1 MVHVCY
7 GLYDKTGHYSKFAG
21 TSILSLFDNTRAEV
35 TVHILHD
42 NTLTEENKSKFQ
54 SIAEKFNQ
62 QIKFYNVEKLC
73 AERINYI
80 KEKFFKLQNARF
92 TFGTMFRLLMPN
104 VLDTEIDRVIYL
116 DADTIV
122 NLDIKDFWEI
132 DLEGNIFAVVPE
144 KQMGVPTELAQ
155 LCIDGIVEV
164 EDYFNAG
171 VILIDLK
178 QLQQDIKVLEDGI
191 KFIAENTRYYFFD
204 QDILNYTFSKR
215 TLKLPNKFNRHIGY
229 ARRFGDF
236 VTEDRICH
244 YIYGSL
250 KLNMRDDFNRLWL
263 DYFSRSPWFNIEILQ
278 GIYDATQDN
287 YNQTQDKFLTLSALM
302 SNRRRIFFAELKNL
316 EGLKKIFKI
325 DNTEEII
332 DGKIPDAEKILLA
345 RMEKFRDRVFLIVL
359 VKEFKKIKDIL
370 TAANFVEG
378 VDFIDA
384 KEFLTPEIGAEPL
397 DTNFLILA
405 M

>member
-1 MVHVCY
+1 
-7 GLYDKTGHYSKFAG
+7 
-21 TSILSLFDNTRAEV
+21 
-35 TVHILHD
+35 
-42 NTLTEENKSKFQ
+42 
-54 SIAEKFNQ
+54 
-62 QIKFYNVEKLC
+62 
-73 AERINYI
+73 
-80 KEKFFKLQNARF
+80 
-92 TFGTMFRLLMPN
+92 
-104 VLDTEIDRVIYL
+104 LDTEIDRVIYL
-116 DADTIV
+116 DADTII

-191 KFIAENTRYYFFD
+191 KFIAENPRYYFFD

-215 TLKLPNKFNRHIGY
+215 TLKLSNKFNRHIGY

-250 KLNMRDDFNRLWL
+250 NLNMRDNFNRLWL
-263 DYFSRSPWFNIEILQ
+263 DYFSRSPWFNIEIFQ

-359 VKEFKKIKDIL
+359 VKDFKKLKDIL